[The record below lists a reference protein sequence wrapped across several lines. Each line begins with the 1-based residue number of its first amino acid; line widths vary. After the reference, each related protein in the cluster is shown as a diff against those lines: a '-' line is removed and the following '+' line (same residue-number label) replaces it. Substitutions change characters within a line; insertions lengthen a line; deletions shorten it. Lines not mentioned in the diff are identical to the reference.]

1 MRQPPPVAVA
11 KRPISEHTNGF
22 EMSEA
27 SVETT
32 GSRRAVSRNGR
43 RTAREQVDAIV
54 AQWEAERP
62 DLDLSPVRIYGLIA
76 QLQIRSTGFIN
87 AALEPFGL
95 TRGTF
100 DVLTALR
107 RAGAPFALTP
117 KQIATS
123 LLLSAA
129 GLTSRLDR
137 LEAMRLIARLPEPTD
152 RRTVRVQ
159 LTAAGEALINAAIPA
174 VFDVQRERLQAL
186 GPERQAGLLRELTA
200 FAAAVSMSVQ
210 D

>member
-1 MRQPPPVAVA
+1 MPQSSAETLKSSDRTPSK
-11 KRPISEHTNGF
+11 KRPKP
-22 EMSEA
+22 
-27 SVETT
+27 
-32 GSRRAVSRNGR
+32 RRPDRDVAR
-43 RTAREQVDAIV
+43 RSAREQVDAIV

-76 QLQIRSTGFIN
+76 QVHIHSTAFIN

-95 TRGTF
+95 LRGTF

-107 RAGAPFALTP
+107 RAGTPYALTP
-117 KQIATS
+117 KQIAKS

-137 LEAMRLIARLPEPTD
+137 LETMNLIARLPEPMD

-159 LTAAGEALINAAIPA
+159 LTAAGEALINDAIPA
-174 VFDVQRERLQAL
+174 VFDAQRQRLDAL
-186 GPERQAGLLRELTA
+186 GPERQGRLLKELSA
-200 FAAAVSMSVQ
+200 FAVVVSTPA
-210 D
+210 